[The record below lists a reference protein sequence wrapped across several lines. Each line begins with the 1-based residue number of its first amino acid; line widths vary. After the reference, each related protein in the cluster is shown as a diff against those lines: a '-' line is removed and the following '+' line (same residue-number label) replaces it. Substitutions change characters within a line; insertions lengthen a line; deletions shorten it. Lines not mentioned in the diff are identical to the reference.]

1 MLGATGG
8 TGLIFIVLYLVVVF
22 AMLGMLSPASRG
34 SLMTAIIF
42 LYVFMGWVF
51 QLIMSSCDKNFSTN
65 LKVPDHFMVFL
76 QNWPPTSQGD
86 I

>member
-8 TGLIFIVLYLVVVF
+8 IGLIFIVLYLVVVF

-42 LYVFMGWVF
+42 LYVFMG
-51 QLIMSSCDKNFSTN
+51 
-65 LKVPDHFMVFL
+65 
-76 QNWPPTSQGD
+76 
-86 I
+86 